1 MSSLFLKIVNMSI
14 AASWLILAVVLLR
27 VVLKKAPKWI
37 NVLLWGIVAFRLI
50 CPFSFESALSLIPS
64 AETISPEIMM
74 DWTPEISTGVSSI
87 DKVVN
92 PIITDTFA
100 PEPIASANP
109 LQLLIPVLAI
119 VWAIG
124 IIAMLV
130 YAAVSYFRL
139 QKKVG
144 ASLSV
149 RDNIWICD
157 DIQTPFILG
166 FFKPSIYIP
175 SGTDEAQL
183 PYIIAHENAHLK
195 RCDHWWKP
203 LGYLVLAIHW
213 FNPLVWIAYIL
224 LCRDIELACDE
235 KVIRGLNQNES
246 ISYSEALLSCSVNRR
261 TVMVCPLAFG
271 EVGVK
276 ERVKNVL
283 NYKKPAFWI
292 VAIAVVSS
300 IVLGVC
306 FLTNPSSFP
315 VKLDSVQIS
324 KASTMDFRTNTGPT
338 TFQLNVS
345 EIDELSS
352 RIKHLKIG
360 QKDQSLQGHT
370 PFYSLNV
377 DTKENDRIT
386 FSGFDSNGNQSA
398 ILYENVYYR
407 ITDSDFIS
415 YLQRICAGETRTEA
429 INETNVDTAIHNS
442 IMEHNKDRYYKG
454 VFACESHTVLAT
466 EAGRSAN
473 SEEIETLTVYAL
485 ALYEEYNLSEEGI
498 ESVSGGCGPV
508 ALTFNVTEDGYELSE
523 YWEPGDGSQYSDDI
537 RKKFPEDV
545 LDEVWNPQDYVD
557 AMTAENEQKALE
569 FSAQKGDFKELVNGL
584 LTTIC
589 SNPTTSSNPGDYIQA
604 NRTKYDELLSYGE
617 GTLKFCFTE
626 FLAGGQTDLR
636 GQIMACV
643 CRDIMINMGDD
654 YLSDVEKIYTAQ
666 DWFDKFKEDTENMKE
681 QISPED
687 IEKYHPASWL
697 LLQMINE

>member
-37 NVLLWGIVAFRLI
+37 HVLLWGIVAFRLI

-183 PYIIAHENAHLK
+183 PYIIAHENADLK

-324 KASTMDFRTNTGPT
+324 KASTMDFRTNSGPT

-454 VFACESHTVLAT
+454 VFACESDTVLAT

-508 ALTFNVTEDGYELSE
+508 ALTFNVTENGYELSE

-537 RKKFPEDV
+537 RKKFPEDI

-569 FSAQKGDFKELVNGL
+569 FSAQK
-584 LTTIC
+584 
-589 SNPTTSSNPGDYIQA
+589 
-604 NRTKYDELLSYGE
+604 
-617 GTLKFCFTE
+617 
-626 FLAGGQTDLR
+626 
-636 GQIMACV
+636 
-643 CRDIMINMGDD
+643 
-654 YLSDVEKIYTAQ
+654 
-666 DWFDKFKEDTENMKE
+666 
-681 QISPED
+681 
-687 IEKYHPASWL
+687 
-697 LLQMINE
+697 

>member
-37 NVLLWGIVAFRLI
+37 HVLLWGIVAFRLI

-130 YAAVSYFRL
+130 YAAFSYFRL
-139 QKKVG
+139 QKKVC

-166 FFKPSIYIP
+166 CFKPSIYIP

-195 RCDHWWKP
+195 RCDHLWKP

-292 VAIAVVSS
+292 VAIAVVAS

-324 KASTMDFRTNTGPT
+324 KASTMDFRTNSGQT
-338 TFQLNVS
+338 TFQLS
-345 EIDELSS
+345 AAEIDELSS

-360 QKDQSLQGHT
+360 QKDHSLQGHK
-370 PFYSLNV
+370 PFYSLYV
-377 DTKENDRIT
+377 DTRENDRIT

-415 YLQRICAGETRTEA
+415 YLQRICAGKTRTEA
-429 INETNVDTAIHNS
+429 IDETNVDTAIHNA

-473 SEEIETLTVYAL
+473 SEEIETLTIYAL
-485 ALYEEYNLSEEGI
+485 TLYEEYNLSEEGI
-498 ESVSGGCGPV
+498 ESVSGGCVPV
-508 ALTFNVTEDGYELSE
+508 ALTFNVAENGYELSE

-537 RKKFPEDV
+537 RKKFPEDI

-557 AMTAENEQKALE
+557 AMTAENKQKALE
-569 FSAQKGDFKELVNGL
+569 FSAQKGELF
-584 LTTIC
+584 
-589 SNPTTSSNPGDYIQA
+589 DY
-604 NRTKYDELLSYGE
+604 
-617 GTLKFCFTE
+617 
-626 FLAGGQTDLR
+626 
-636 GQIMACV
+636 
-643 CRDIMINMGDD
+643 
-654 YLSDVEKIYTAQ
+654 
-666 DWFDKFKEDTENMKE
+666 
-681 QISPED
+681 P
-687 IEKYHPASWL
+687 
-697 LLQMINE
+697 

>member
-1 MSSLFLKIVNMSI
+1 MSSFFLKIVNMSI

-195 RCDHWWKP
+195 RCDHLWKP

-235 KVIRGLNQNES
+235 KVIRELNQNES

-292 VAIAVVSS
+292 VAIAVVAS

-324 KASTMDFRTNTGPT
+324 KASTMDFRTNSVPT

-377 DTKENDRIT
+377 DTRENDRIT

-415 YLQRICAGETRTEA
+415 YLQRICAGKTRTEA
-429 INETNVDTAIHNS
+429 IDETNVDTAIHNA
-442 IMEHNKDRYYKG
+442 IMEHNSDSYYKG

-498 ESVSGGCGPV
+498 ESVSGGCDPV
-508 ALTFNVTEDGYELSE
+508 ALTFNVAENGYELSE

-537 RKKFPEDV
+537 RKKFPEDI

-557 AMTAENEQKALE
+557 AMTAENKQKALE
-569 FSAQKGDFKELVNGL
+569 FSAQKGDFKE
-584 LTTIC
+584 
-589 SNPTTSSNPGDYIQA
+589 
-604 NRTKYDELLSYGE
+604 
-617 GTLKFCFTE
+617 
-626 FLAGGQTDLR
+626 
-636 GQIMACV
+636 
-643 CRDIMINMGDD
+643 
-654 YLSDVEKIYTAQ
+654 
-666 DWFDKFKEDTENMKE
+666 
-681 QISPED
+681 
-687 IEKYHPASWL
+687 
-697 LLQMINE
+697 

>member
-1 MSSLFLKIVNMSI
+1 MSSFFLKIVNMSI

-324 KASTMDFRTNTGPT
+324 KASTMDFRTNSGPT
-338 TFQLNVS
+338 TFQLS
-345 EIDELSS
+345 AAEIDELSS
-352 RIKHLKIG
+352 RIKNLKIG
-360 QKDQSLQGHT
+360 HKDQSLQGHT
-370 PFYSLNV
+370 PFYSLHV

-386 FSGFDSNGNQSA
+386 FSGFDSNGNQAA

-415 YLQRICAGETRTEA
+415 YLQRICAGEPEQNRLTKPML
-429 INETNVDTAIHNS
+429 IQQS
-442 IMEHNKDRYYKG
+442 IMQSWNIIAIDTTK
-454 VFACESHTVLAT
+454 VFLPAKAILYWLQKPVGLQ
-466 EAGRSAN
+466 
-473 SEEIETLTVYAL
+473 TL
-485 ALYEEYNLSEEGI
+485 
-498 ESVSGGCGPV
+498 
-508 ALTFNVTEDGYELSE
+508 
-523 YWEPGDGSQYSDDI
+523 
-537 RKKFPEDV
+537 RR
-545 LDEVWNPQDYVD
+545 
-557 AMTAENEQKALE
+557 M
-569 FSAQKGDFKELVNGL
+569 
-584 LTTIC
+584 
-589 SNPTTSSNPGDYIQA
+589 
-604 NRTKYDELLSYGE
+604 R
-617 GTLKFCFTE
+617 
-626 FLAGGQTDLR
+626 
-636 GQIMACV
+636 
-643 CRDIMINMGDD
+643 
-654 YLSDVEKIYTAQ
+654 
-666 DWFDKFKEDTENMKE
+666 
-681 QISPED
+681 
-687 IEKYHPASWL
+687 H
-697 LLQMINE
+697 

>member
-1 MSSLFLKIVNMSI
+1 MSSFFLKIVNMSI

-324 KASTMDFRTNTGPT
+324 KASTMDFRTNSGPT

-454 VFACESHTVLAT
+454 VFDCEIHTVLAT

-508 ALTFNVTEDGYELSE
+508 ALTFNVTENGYELSE

-537 RKKFPEDV
+537 RKKFPEDI

-569 FSAQKGDFKELVNGL
+569 FSAQK
-584 LTTIC
+584 
-589 SNPTTSSNPGDYIQA
+589 
-604 NRTKYDELLSYGE
+604 
-617 GTLKFCFTE
+617 
-626 FLAGGQTDLR
+626 
-636 GQIMACV
+636 
-643 CRDIMINMGDD
+643 
-654 YLSDVEKIYTAQ
+654 
-666 DWFDKFKEDTENMKE
+666 
-681 QISPED
+681 
-687 IEKYHPASWL
+687 
-697 LLQMINE
+697 

>member
-27 VVLKKAPKWI
+27 VVLKKAPKWV

-119 VWAIG
+119 IWAIG
-124 IIAMLV
+124 IIVMLV

-144 ASLSV
+144 ESLSV

-166 FFKPSIYIP
+166 CFKPSIYIP
-175 SGTDEAQL
+175 SRTDEAQL

-213 FNPLVWIAYIL
+213 FNPFVWIAYIL

-235 KVIRGLNQNES
+235 KVIRELNQSES
-246 ISYSEALLSCSVNRR
+246 IAYSEALLSCSVNRR

-292 VAIAVVSS
+292 VAIAVVAS

-324 KASTMDFRTNTGPT
+324 KASTMDFRTNSGPT
-338 TFQLNVS
+338 TFQLS
-345 EIDELSS
+345 AAEIDELSS
-352 RIKHLKIG
+352 RIKDVKIG
-360 QKDQSLQGHT
+360 QKDQSLQGLT
-370 PFYSLNV
+370 PFYSLYM

-386 FSGFDSNGNQSA
+386 FSGFDSNGNQAA

-407 ITDSDFIS
+407 ITDSDFSS
-415 YLQRICAGETRTEA
+415 YLQYICAGENRTEA
-429 INETNVDTAIHNS
+429 INETNVDTAIHNA

-454 VFACESHTVLAT
+454 AFACESHTVLAT
-466 EAGRSAN
+466 EAGGAAN

-485 ALYEEYNLSEEGI
+485 TLYEEYNLSEEGI
-498 ESVSGGCGPV
+498 QSVSGGCGPV
-508 ALTFNVTEDGYELSE
+508 ALTFNVTENGYELSE

-537 RKKFPEDV
+537 RKKFPENI
-545 LDEVWNPQDYVD
+545 LDEVWNSQDYVD

-589 SNPTTSSNPGDYIQA
+589 SRPTTSSNPGDYIQA
-604 NRTKYDELLSYGE
+604 NRTEYDELLSYGE
-617 GTLKFCFTE
+617 STLKFCFTE
-626 FLAGGQTDLR
+626 FLAGDQTDLR

-666 DWFDKFKEDTENMKE
+666 D
-681 QISPED
+681 
-687 IEKYHPASWL
+687 
-697 LLQMINE
+697 

>member
-27 VVLKKAPKWI
+27 VVLKKAPKWV

-109 LQLLIPVLAI
+109 FQLLIPVLAI
-119 VWAIG
+119 IWAIG
-124 IIAMLV
+124 IIVMLV

-166 FFKPSIYIP
+166 CFKPSIYIP

-213 FNPLVWIAYIL
+213 FNPFVWIAYIL

-235 KVIRGLNQNES
+235 KVIRELNQSES
-246 ISYSEALLSCSVNRR
+246 IAYSEALLSCSVNRR

-292 VAIAVVSS
+292 VAIAVVAS

-324 KASTMDFRTNTGPT
+324 KASTMDFRTNSGPT
-338 TFQLNVS
+338 TFQLS
-345 EIDELSS
+345 AAEIDELSS
-352 RIKHLKIG
+352 RIKDVKIG
-360 QKDQSLQGHT
+360 QKDQSLQGLT
-370 PFYSLNV
+370 PFYSLYM

-386 FSGFDSNGNQSA
+386 FSGFDSNGNQAA

-407 ITDSDFIS
+407 ITDSDFSS
-415 YLQRICAGETRTEA
+415 YLQYICAGENRTEA
-429 INETNVDTAIHNS
+429 INETNVDTAIHNA

-454 VFACESHTVLAT
+454 AFACESHTVLAT
-466 EAGRSAN
+466 EAGGAAN

-485 ALYEEYNLSEEGI
+485 TLYEEYNLSEEGI
-498 ESVSGGCGPV
+498 QSVSGGCGPV
-508 ALTFNVTEDGYELSE
+508 ALTFNVTENGYELSE

-537 RKKFPEDV
+537 RKKFPENI
-545 LDEVWNPQDYVD
+545 LDEVWNSQDYVD

-589 SNPTTSSNPGDYIQA
+589 SRPTTSSNPGDYIQA
-604 NRTKYDELLSYGE
+604 NRTEYDELLSYGE
-617 GTLKFCFTE
+617 STLKFCFTE
-626 FLAGGQTDLR
+626 FLAGDQTDLR

-666 DWFDKFKEDTENMKE
+666 D
-681 QISPED
+681 
-687 IEKYHPASWL
+687 
-697 LLQMINE
+697 

>member
-1 MSSLFLKIVNMSI
+1 MSSFFLKIVNMSI

-37 NVLLWGIVAFRLI
+37 HVLLWGIVAFRLI

-195 RCDHWWKP
+195 RCDHLWKP

-235 KVIRGLNQNES
+235 KVIRELNQNES

-292 VAIAVVSS
+292 VAIAMVAS

-324 KASTMDFRTNTGPT
+324 KASTMDFRTNSGPT

-377 DTKENDRIT
+377 DTRENDRIT

-415 YLQRICAGETRTEA
+415 YLQRICAGKTRTEA
-429 INETNVDTAIHNS
+429 IDETNVDTAIHNA
-442 IMEHNKDRYYKG
+442 IMEHNSDSYYKG

-498 ESVSGGCGPV
+498 ESVSGGCDPV
-508 ALTFNVTEDGYELSE
+508 ALTFNVAENGYELSE

-537 RKKFPEDV
+537 RKKFPEDI

-557 AMTAENEQKALE
+557 AMTAENKQKALE
-569 FSAQKGDFKELVNGL
+569 FSTQKGDFKE
-584 LTTIC
+584 
-589 SNPTTSSNPGDYIQA
+589 
-604 NRTKYDELLSYGE
+604 
-617 GTLKFCFTE
+617 
-626 FLAGGQTDLR
+626 
-636 GQIMACV
+636 
-643 CRDIMINMGDD
+643 
-654 YLSDVEKIYTAQ
+654 
-666 DWFDKFKEDTENMKE
+666 
-681 QISPED
+681 
-687 IEKYHPASWL
+687 
-697 LLQMINE
+697 

>member
-1 MSSLFLKIVNMSI
+1 MSSFFLKIVNMSI

-213 FNPLVWIAYIL
+213 FNPLVWITYIL

-283 NYKKPAFWI
+283 NYKNPAFWN
-292 VAIAVVSS
+292 VAFAVVSS

-324 KASTMDFRTNTGPT
+324 KASTMDFRTNSGPT

-377 DTKENDRIT
+377 DTRENDRIT

-415 YLQRICAGETRTEA
+415 YLQRICAGKTRTEA
-429 INETNVDTAIHNS
+429 IDETNVDTAIHNA

-473 SEEIETLTVYAL
+473 SEEIETLTIYAL
-485 ALYEEYNLSEEGI
+485 TLYEEYNLSEEGI
-498 ESVSGGCGPV
+498 ESVSGGCVPV
-508 ALTFNVTEDGYELSE
+508 ALTFNVAENGYELSE

-537 RKKFPEDV
+537 RKKFPEDI

-557 AMTAENEQKALE
+557 AMTAENKQKALE
-569 FSAQKGDFKELVNGL
+569 FSAQKGDFKE
-584 LTTIC
+584 
-589 SNPTTSSNPGDYIQA
+589 
-604 NRTKYDELLSYGE
+604 
-617 GTLKFCFTE
+617 
-626 FLAGGQTDLR
+626 
-636 GQIMACV
+636 
-643 CRDIMINMGDD
+643 
-654 YLSDVEKIYTAQ
+654 
-666 DWFDKFKEDTENMKE
+666 
-681 QISPED
+681 
-687 IEKYHPASWL
+687 
-697 LLQMINE
+697 

>member
-1 MSSLFLKIVNMSI
+1 MSSFFLKIVNMSI

-324 KASTMDFRTNTGPT
+324 KASTMDFRTNSGPT
-338 TFQLNVS
+338 TFQLS
-345 EIDELSS
+345 AAEIDELSS
-352 RIKHLKIG
+352 RIKNLKIG

-370 PFYSLNV
+370 PFYSLHV

-415 YLQRICAGETRTEA
+415 YLQRICAGETRTES
-429 INETNVDTAIHNS
+429 INATNLDTAIHNA

-473 SEEIETLTVYAL
+473 SEEIETLTIYAL
-485 ALYEEYNLSEEGI
+485 TLYEEYNLSEEGI
-498 ESVSGGCGPV
+498 ESVSGGCVPV
-508 ALTFNVTEDGYELSE
+508 ALTFNVAENGYELSE

-537 RKKFPEDV
+537 RKKFPEDI

-569 FSAQKGDFKELVNGL
+569 FSTQKGELF
-584 LTTIC
+584 
-589 SNPTTSSNPGDYIQA
+589 DY
-604 NRTKYDELLSYGE
+604 
-617 GTLKFCFTE
+617 
-626 FLAGGQTDLR
+626 
-636 GQIMACV
+636 
-643 CRDIMINMGDD
+643 
-654 YLSDVEKIYTAQ
+654 
-666 DWFDKFKEDTENMKE
+666 
-681 QISPED
+681 P
-687 IEKYHPASWL
+687 
-697 LLQMINE
+697 

>member
-1 MSSLFLKIVNMSI
+1 MSSFFLKIVNMSI

-261 TVMVCPLAFG
+261 TVMVCPLTFG

-324 KASTMDFRTNTGPT
+324 KASTMDFRTNIGPT
-338 TFQLNVS
+338 TFQLS
-345 EIDELSS
+345 AAEIDELSS

-508 ALTFNVTEDGYELSE
+508 ALTFNVTENGYELSE

-537 RKKFPEDV
+537 RKKFPEDI

-569 FSAQKGDFKELVNGL
+569 FSAQK
-584 LTTIC
+584 
-589 SNPTTSSNPGDYIQA
+589 
-604 NRTKYDELLSYGE
+604 
-617 GTLKFCFTE
+617 
-626 FLAGGQTDLR
+626 
-636 GQIMACV
+636 
-643 CRDIMINMGDD
+643 
-654 YLSDVEKIYTAQ
+654 
-666 DWFDKFKEDTENMKE
+666 
-681 QISPED
+681 
-687 IEKYHPASWL
+687 
-697 LLQMINE
+697 

>member
-37 NVLLWGIVAFRLI
+37 HVLLWGIVAFRLI

-109 LQLLIPVLAI
+109 LQLLIPLLAI

-130 YAAVSYFRL
+130 YATVSYFRL
-139 QKKVG
+139 QKKVC

-166 FFKPSIYIP
+166 CFKPSIYIP

-195 RCDHWWKP
+195 RCDH
-203 LGYLVLAIHW
+203 
-213 FNPLVWIAYIL
+213 FVWIAYIL

-235 KVIRGLNQNES
+235 KVIRELNQNES

-292 VAIAVVSS
+292 VAIAVVAS

-324 KASTMDFRTNTGPT
+324 KASTMDFRTNSVPT
-338 TFQLNVS
+338 TFQLS
-345 EIDELSS
+345 AAEIDELSS
-352 RIKHLKIG
+352 RIKNLKIG
-360 QKDQSLQGHT
+360 HKDQSLQGHT
-370 PFYSLNV
+370 PFYSLHV

-415 YLQRICAGETRTEA
+415 YLQRICAGETRTES
-429 INETNVDTAIHNS
+429 INETNLDTAIHNA

-466 EAGRSAN
+466 EADRSAN
-473 SEEIETLTVYAL
+473 SEQIEILTVYAL

-498 ESVSGGCGPV
+498 ESVSGGCVPV
-508 ALTFNVTEDGYELSE
+508 ALTFNVAENGYELSE

-537 RKKFPEDV
+537 RKKFPEDI

-557 AMTAENEQKALE
+557 AMTAENKQKALE
-569 FSAQKGDFKELVNGL
+569 FSAQKGDFKE
-584 LTTIC
+584 
-589 SNPTTSSNPGDYIQA
+589 
-604 NRTKYDELLSYGE
+604 
-617 GTLKFCFTE
+617 
-626 FLAGGQTDLR
+626 
-636 GQIMACV
+636 
-643 CRDIMINMGDD
+643 
-654 YLSDVEKIYTAQ
+654 
-666 DWFDKFKEDTENMKE
+666 
-681 QISPED
+681 
-687 IEKYHPASWL
+687 
-697 LLQMINE
+697 

>member
-27 VVLKKAPKWI
+27 VVLKKAPKWV

-50 CPFSFESALSLIPS
+50 CSFSFESALSLIPS

-119 VWAIG
+119 IWAIG
-124 IIAMLV
+124 IIVMLV

-166 FFKPSIYIP
+166 CFKPSIYIP

-213 FNPLVWIAYIL
+213 FNPFVWIAYIL

-235 KVIRGLNQNES
+235 KVIRELNQSES
-246 ISYSEALLSCSVNRR
+246 IAYSEALLSCSVNRR

-292 VAIAVVSS
+292 VAIAVVAS

-324 KASTMDFRTNTGPT
+324 KASTMDFRTNSGPT
-338 TFQLNVS
+338 TFQLS
-345 EIDELSS
+345 AAEIDELSS
-352 RIKHLKIG
+352 RIKDLKIG
-360 QKDQSLQGHT
+360 QKDQSLQGLT
-370 PFYSLNV
+370 PFYSLYM

-386 FSGFDSNGNQSA
+386 FSGFDSNGNQAA

-407 ITDSDFIS
+407 ITDSDFSS
-415 YLQRICAGETRTEA
+415 YLQYICAGENRTEA
-429 INETNVDTAIHNS
+429 INETNVDTAIHNA

-454 VFACESHTVLAT
+454 AFACESHTVLAT
-466 EAGRSAN
+466 EAGGAAN

-485 ALYEEYNLSEEGI
+485 TLYEEYNLSEEGI
-498 ESVSGGCGPV
+498 QSVSGGCGPV
-508 ALTFNVTEDGYELSE
+508 ALTFNVTENGYELSE

-537 RKKFPEDV
+537 RKKFPENI
-545 LDEVWNPQDYVD
+545 LDEVWNSQDYVD

-589 SNPTTSSNPGDYIQA
+589 SRPTTSSNPGDYIQA
-604 NRTKYDELLSYGE
+604 NRTEYDELLSYGE
-617 GTLKFCFTE
+617 STLKFCFTE
-626 FLAGGQTDLR
+626 FLAGDQTDLR

-666 DWFDKFKEDTENMKE
+666 D
-681 QISPED
+681 
-687 IEKYHPASWL
+687 
-697 LLQMINE
+697 

>member
-109 LQLLIPVLAI
+109 LQLLIPVLAM

-195 RCDHWWKP
+195 RCDHLWKP

-235 KVIRGLNQNES
+235 KVIRELNQNES

-292 VAIAVVSS
+292 VAIAMVAS

-324 KASTMDFRTNTGPT
+324 KASTMDFRTNSGPT

-377 DTKENDRIT
+377 DTRENDRIT

-415 YLQRICAGETRTEA
+415 YLQRICAGKTRTEA
-429 INETNVDTAIHNS
+429 IDETNVDTAIHNA
-442 IMEHNKDRYYKG
+442 IMEHNSDSYYKG

-498 ESVSGGCGPV
+498 ESVSGGCDPV
-508 ALTFNVTEDGYELSE
+508 ALTFNVAENGYELSE

-537 RKKFPEDV
+537 RKKFPEDI

-557 AMTAENEQKALE
+557 AMTAENKQKALE
-569 FSAQKGDFKELVNGL
+569 FSTQKGDFKE
-584 LTTIC
+584 
-589 SNPTTSSNPGDYIQA
+589 
-604 NRTKYDELLSYGE
+604 
-617 GTLKFCFTE
+617 
-626 FLAGGQTDLR
+626 
-636 GQIMACV
+636 
-643 CRDIMINMGDD
+643 
-654 YLSDVEKIYTAQ
+654 
-666 DWFDKFKEDTENMKE
+666 
-681 QISPED
+681 
-687 IEKYHPASWL
+687 
-697 LLQMINE
+697 

>member
-37 NVLLWGIVAFRLI
+37 HVLLWGIVAFRLI
-50 CPFSFESALSLIPS
+50 CPFNFESALSLIPS

-130 YAAVSYFRL
+130 YAAFSYFRL
-139 QKKVG
+139 QKKVC

-166 FFKPSIYIP
+166 CFKPNIYIP

-195 RCDHWWKP
+195 RCDHLWKP

-235 KVIRGLNQNES
+235 KVIRELNQNES

-324 KASTMDFRTNTGPT
+324 KASTMDFRTNSGPT

-377 DTKENDRIT
+377 DTRENDRIT

-415 YLQRICAGETRTEA
+415 YLQRICAGKTRTEA
-429 INETNVDTAIHNS
+429 IDETNVDTAIHNA

-473 SEEIETLTVYAL
+473 SEEIETLTIYAL
-485 ALYEEYNLSEEGI
+485 TLYEEYNLSEEGI
-498 ESVSGGCGPV
+498 ESVSGGCVPV
-508 ALTFNVTEDGYELSE
+508 ALTFNVAENGYELSE

-537 RKKFPEDV
+537 RKKFPEDI

-557 AMTAENEQKALE
+557 AMTAENKQKALE
-569 FSAQKGDFKELVNGL
+569 FSAQKGELF
-584 LTTIC
+584 
-589 SNPTTSSNPGDYIQA
+589 DY
-604 NRTKYDELLSYGE
+604 
-617 GTLKFCFTE
+617 
-626 FLAGGQTDLR
+626 
-636 GQIMACV
+636 
-643 CRDIMINMGDD
+643 
-654 YLSDVEKIYTAQ
+654 
-666 DWFDKFKEDTENMKE
+666 
-681 QISPED
+681 P
-687 IEKYHPASWL
+687 
-697 LLQMINE
+697 

>member
-1 MSSLFLKIVNMSI
+1 MSSFFLKIVNMSI

-37 NVLLWGIVAFRLI
+37 HVLLWGIVAFRLI

-324 KASTMDFRTNTGPT
+324 KASTMDFRTNSGPT

-442 IMEHNKDRYYKG
+442 IMEYNKDRYYKG

-508 ALTFNVTEDGYELSE
+508 ALTFNVTENGYELSE

-537 RKKFPEDV
+537 RKKFPEDI

-569 FSAQKGDFKELVNGL
+569 FSAQKGELF
-584 LTTIC
+584 
-589 SNPTTSSNPGDYIQA
+589 DY
-604 NRTKYDELLSYGE
+604 
-617 GTLKFCFTE
+617 
-626 FLAGGQTDLR
+626 
-636 GQIMACV
+636 
-643 CRDIMINMGDD
+643 
-654 YLSDVEKIYTAQ
+654 
-666 DWFDKFKEDTENMKE
+666 
-681 QISPED
+681 P
-687 IEKYHPASWL
+687 
-697 LLQMINE
+697 

>member
-1 MSSLFLKIVNMSI
+1 MSSFFLKIVNMSI

-195 RCDHWWKP
+195 RCDHLWKP

-235 KVIRGLNQNES
+235 KVIRELNQNES

-292 VAIAVVSS
+292 VAIAMVAS

-324 KASTMDFRTNTGPT
+324 KASTMDFRTNSGPT

-377 DTKENDRIT
+377 DTRENDRIT

-415 YLQRICAGETRTEA
+415 YLQRICAGKTRTEA
-429 INETNVDTAIHNS
+429 IDETNVDTAIHNA
-442 IMEHNKDRYYKG
+442 IMEHSSDRYYKG

-498 ESVSGGCGPV
+498 ESVSGGCDPV
-508 ALTFNVTEDGYELSE
+508 ALTFNVAENGYELSE

-537 RKKFPEDV
+537 RKKFPEDI

-557 AMTAENEQKALE
+557 AMTAENKQKALE
-569 FSAQKGDFKELVNGL
+569 FSTQKGDFKE
-584 LTTIC
+584 
-589 SNPTTSSNPGDYIQA
+589 
-604 NRTKYDELLSYGE
+604 
-617 GTLKFCFTE
+617 
-626 FLAGGQTDLR
+626 
-636 GQIMACV
+636 
-643 CRDIMINMGDD
+643 
-654 YLSDVEKIYTAQ
+654 
-666 DWFDKFKEDTENMKE
+666 
-681 QISPED
+681 
-687 IEKYHPASWL
+687 
-697 LLQMINE
+697 

>member
-1 MSSLFLKIVNMSI
+1 MSSFFLKIVNMSI

-37 NVLLWGIVAFRLI
+37 DVLLWGIVAFRLI

-324 KASTMDFRTNTGPT
+324 KASTMDFRTNSGPT

-442 IMEHNKDRYYKG
+442 IMEHNKDRYYNG

-508 ALTFNVTEDGYELSE
+508 ALTFNVTENGYELSE

-537 RKKFPEDV
+537 RKKFPEDI

-569 FSAQKGDFKELVNGL
+569 FSAQKGELF
-584 LTTIC
+584 
-589 SNPTTSSNPGDYIQA
+589 DY
-604 NRTKYDELLSYGE
+604 
-617 GTLKFCFTE
+617 
-626 FLAGGQTDLR
+626 
-636 GQIMACV
+636 
-643 CRDIMINMGDD
+643 
-654 YLSDVEKIYTAQ
+654 
-666 DWFDKFKEDTENMKE
+666 
-681 QISPED
+681 P
-687 IEKYHPASWL
+687 
-697 LLQMINE
+697 

>member
-1 MSSLFLKIVNMSI
+1 MSSFFLKIVNMSI

-283 NYKKPAFWI
+283 NYKKPSFWI

-324 KASTMDFRTNTGPT
+324 KASTMDFRTNSGPT

-377 DTKENDRIT
+377 DTRENDRIT

-415 YLQRICAGETRTEA
+415 YLQRICAGKTRTDA
-429 INETNVDTAIHNS
+429 IDETNVDTAIHNA
-442 IMEHNKDRYYKG
+442 IMEHNSDRYYKG

-498 ESVSGGCGPV
+498 ESVSGGCVPV
-508 ALTFNVTEDGYELSE
+508 ALTFNVAENGYELSE

-537 RKKFPEDV
+537 RKKFPEDI

-557 AMTAENEQKALE
+557 AMTAENKQKALE
-569 FSAQKGDFKELVNGL
+569 FSAQKGELF
-584 LTTIC
+584 
-589 SNPTTSSNPGDYIQA
+589 DY
-604 NRTKYDELLSYGE
+604 
-617 GTLKFCFTE
+617 
-626 FLAGGQTDLR
+626 
-636 GQIMACV
+636 
-643 CRDIMINMGDD
+643 
-654 YLSDVEKIYTAQ
+654 
-666 DWFDKFKEDTENMKE
+666 
-681 QISPED
+681 P
-687 IEKYHPASWL
+687 
-697 LLQMINE
+697 

>member
-37 NVLLWGIVAFRLI
+37 HVLLWGIVAFRLI

-109 LQLLIPVLAI
+109 LQLLIPLLAI

-130 YAAVSYFRL
+130 YATVSYFRL
-139 QKKVG
+139 QKKVC

-166 FFKPSIYIP
+166 CFKPSIYIP

-195 RCDHWWKP
+195 RCDHLWKP

-235 KVIRGLNQNES
+235 KVIRELNQNES

-292 VAIAVVSS
+292 VAIAVVAS

-324 KASTMDFRTNTGPT
+324 KASTMDFRTNSVPT
-338 TFQLNVS
+338 TFQLS
-345 EIDELSS
+345 AAEIDELSS
-352 RIKHLKIG
+352 RIKNLKIG
-360 QKDQSLQGHT
+360 HKDQSLQGHT
-370 PFYSLNV
+370 PFYSLHV

-415 YLQRICAGETRTEA
+415 YLQRICAGETRTES
-429 INETNVDTAIHNS
+429 INETNLDTAIHNP
-442 IMEHNKDRYYKG
+442 IMEHNKDRNYKG

-466 EAGRSAN
+466 EADRSAN
-473 SEEIETLTVYAL
+473 SEQIEILTVYAL

-498 ESVSGGCGPV
+498 ESVSGGCVPV
-508 ALTFNVTEDGYELSE
+508 ALTFNVAENGYELSE

-537 RKKFPEDV
+537 RKKFPEDI

-557 AMTAENEQKALE
+557 AMTAENKQKALD
-569 FSAQKGDFKELVNGL
+569 FSAQKGDFKE
-584 LTTIC
+584 
-589 SNPTTSSNPGDYIQA
+589 
-604 NRTKYDELLSYGE
+604 
-617 GTLKFCFTE
+617 
-626 FLAGGQTDLR
+626 
-636 GQIMACV
+636 
-643 CRDIMINMGDD
+643 
-654 YLSDVEKIYTAQ
+654 
-666 DWFDKFKEDTENMKE
+666 
-681 QISPED
+681 
-687 IEKYHPASWL
+687 
-697 LLQMINE
+697 

>member
-1 MSSLFLKIVNMSI
+1 MSSFFLKIVNMSI

-37 NVLLWGIVAFRLI
+37 DVLLWGIVAFRLI

-324 KASTMDFRTNTGPT
+324 KASTMDFRTNSGPT
-338 TFQLNVS
+338 TFQLS
-345 EIDELSS
+345 AAEIDELSS
-352 RIKHLKIG
+352 RIKNLKIG
-360 QKDQSLQGHT
+360 HKDQSLQGHT
-370 PFYSLNV
+370 PFYSLHV

-386 FSGFDSNGNQSA
+386 FSGFDSNGNQAA

-415 YLQRICAGETRTEA
+415 YLQRICAGE
-429 INETNVDTAIHNS
+429 
-442 IMEHNKDRYYKG
+442 
-454 VFACESHTVLAT
+454 
-466 EAGRSAN
+466 
-473 SEEIETLTVYAL
+473 
-485 ALYEEYNLSEEGI
+485 
-498 ESVSGGCGPV
+498 P
-508 ALTFNVTEDGYELSE
+508 
-523 YWEPGDGSQYSDDI
+523 
-537 RKKFPEDV
+537 
-545 LDEVWNPQDYVD
+545 
-557 AMTAENEQKALE
+557 EQKQLTKPMLIQQSITQSWNITKIDTIKVFLPAKAILYWLRK
-569 FSAQKGDFKELVNGL
+569 QVGL
-584 LTTIC
+584 
-589 SNPTTSSNPGDYIQA
+589 Q
-604 NRTKYDELLSYGE
+604 
-617 GTLKFCFTE
+617 TLRR
-626 FLAGGQTDLR
+626 LR
-636 GQIMACV
+636 
-643 CRDIMINMGDD
+643 
-654 YLSDVEKIYTAQ
+654 
-666 DWFDKFKEDTENMKE
+666 
-681 QISPED
+681 
-687 IEKYHPASWL
+687 H
-697 LLQMINE
+697 

>member
-1 MSSLFLKIVNMSI
+1 MSSFFLKIVNMSI

-37 NVLLWGIVAFRLI
+37 DVLLWGIVAFRLI

-195 RCDHWWKP
+195 RCDHLWKP

-235 KVIRGLNQNES
+235 KVIRELNQNES

-292 VAIAVVSS
+292 VAIAVVAS

-324 KASTMDFRTNTGPT
+324 KASTMDFRTNSGPT

-377 DTKENDRIT
+377 DTRENDRIT

-415 YLQRICAGETRTEA
+415 YLQRICAGKTRTEA
-429 INETNVDTAIHNS
+429 IDETNVDTAIHNA
-442 IMEHNKDRYYKG
+442 IMEHNSDSYYKG

-498 ESVSGGCGPV
+498 ESVSGGCDPV
-508 ALTFNVTEDGYELSE
+508 ALTFNVAENGYELSE

-537 RKKFPEDV
+537 RKKFPEDI

-557 AMTAENEQKALE
+557 AMTAENKQKALE
-569 FSAQKGDFKELVNGL
+569 FSTQKGDFKE
-584 LTTIC
+584 
-589 SNPTTSSNPGDYIQA
+589 
-604 NRTKYDELLSYGE
+604 
-617 GTLKFCFTE
+617 
-626 FLAGGQTDLR
+626 
-636 GQIMACV
+636 
-643 CRDIMINMGDD
+643 
-654 YLSDVEKIYTAQ
+654 
-666 DWFDKFKEDTENMKE
+666 
-681 QISPED
+681 
-687 IEKYHPASWL
+687 
-697 LLQMINE
+697 

>member
-1 MSSLFLKIVNMSI
+1 MSSFFLKIVNMSI

-324 KASTMDFRTNTGPT
+324 KASTMDFRTNSGPT

-442 IMEHNKDRYYKG
+442 IMEHNKDRCYKG

-508 ALTFNVTEDGYELSE
+508 ALTFNVTENGYELSE

-537 RKKFPEDV
+537 RKKFPEDI

-569 FSAQKGDFKELVNGL
+569 FSAQK
-584 LTTIC
+584 
-589 SNPTTSSNPGDYIQA
+589 
-604 NRTKYDELLSYGE
+604 
-617 GTLKFCFTE
+617 
-626 FLAGGQTDLR
+626 
-636 GQIMACV
+636 
-643 CRDIMINMGDD
+643 
-654 YLSDVEKIYTAQ
+654 
-666 DWFDKFKEDTENMKE
+666 
-681 QISPED
+681 
-687 IEKYHPASWL
+687 
-697 LLQMINE
+697 

>member
-1 MSSLFLKIVNMSI
+1 M
-14 AASWLILAVVLLR
+14 
-27 VVLKKAPKWI
+27 
-37 NVLLWGIVAFRLI
+37 
-50 CPFSFESALSLIPS
+50 
-64 AETISPEIMM
+64 
-74 DWTPEISTGVSSI
+74 
-87 DKVVN
+87 
-92 PIITDTFA
+92 
-100 PEPIASANP
+100 
-109 LQLLIPVLAI
+109 IPVLAI

-324 KASTMDFRTNTGPT
+324 KASTMDFRTNSGPT

-508 ALTFNVTEDGYELSE
+508 ALTFNVTENGYELSE

-537 RKKFPEDV
+537 RKKFPEDI

-569 FSAQKGDFKELVNGL
+569 FSAQKGELF
-584 LTTIC
+584 
-589 SNPTTSSNPGDYIQA
+589 DY
-604 NRTKYDELLSYGE
+604 
-617 GTLKFCFTE
+617 
-626 FLAGGQTDLR
+626 
-636 GQIMACV
+636 
-643 CRDIMINMGDD
+643 
-654 YLSDVEKIYTAQ
+654 
-666 DWFDKFKEDTENMKE
+666 
-681 QISPED
+681 P
-687 IEKYHPASWL
+687 
-697 LLQMINE
+697 

>member
-1 MSSLFLKIVNMSI
+1 MSSFFLKIVNMSI
-14 AASWLILAVVLLR
+14 AASWLILAVVLFLR

-213 FNPLVWIAYIL
+213 FNPLVWITYIL

-235 KVIRGLNQNES
+235 K
-246 ISYSEALLSCSVNRR
+246 SYSWTESKRVYFLFRSS
-261 TVMVCPLAFG
+261 AF
-271 EVGVK
+271 
-276 ERVKNVL
+276 L
-283 NYKKPAFWI
+283 
-292 VAIAVVSS
+292 
-300 IVLGVC
+300 
-306 FLTNPSSFP
+306 
-315 VKLDSVQIS
+315 
-324 KASTMDFRTNTGPT
+324 
-338 TFQLNVS
+338 
-345 EIDELSS
+345 
-352 RIKHLKIG
+352 
-360 QKDQSLQGHT
+360 
-370 PFYSLNV
+370 
-377 DTKENDRIT
+377 
-386 FSGFDSNGNQSA
+386 
-398 ILYENVYYR
+398 
-407 ITDSDFIS
+407 
-415 YLQRICAGETRTEA
+415 
-429 INETNVDTAIHNS
+429 
-442 IMEHNKDRYYKG
+442 
-454 VFACESHTVLAT
+454 
-466 EAGRSAN
+466 
-473 SEEIETLTVYAL
+473 
-485 ALYEEYNLSEEGI
+485 
-498 ESVSGGCGPV
+498 
-508 ALTFNVTEDGYELSE
+508 
-523 YWEPGDGSQYSDDI
+523 
-537 RKKFPEDV
+537 
-545 LDEVWNPQDYVD
+545 
-557 AMTAENEQKALE
+557 
-569 FSAQKGDFKELVNGL
+569 
-584 LTTIC
+584 
-589 SNPTTSSNPGDYIQA
+589 
-604 NRTKYDELLSYGE
+604 
-617 GTLKFCFTE
+617 
-626 FLAGGQTDLR
+626 
-636 GQIMACV
+636 
-643 CRDIMINMGDD
+643 
-654 YLSDVEKIYTAQ
+654 
-666 DWFDKFKEDTENMKE
+666 
-681 QISPED
+681 
-687 IEKYHPASWL
+687 
-697 LLQMINE
+697 

>member
-1 MSSLFLKIVNMSI
+1 MSSFFLKIVNMSI

-195 RCDHWWKP
+195 RCDHLWKP

-235 KVIRGLNQNES
+235 KVIRELNQNES

-292 VAIAVVSS
+292 VAIAMVAS

-324 KASTMDFRTNTGPT
+324 KASTMDFRTNSGPT

-377 DTKENDRIT
+377 DTRENDRIT

-415 YLQRICAGETRTEA
+415 YLQRICAGKTRTEA
-429 INETNVDTAIHNS
+429 IDETNVDTAIHNA
-442 IMEHNKDRYYKG
+442 IMEHNSDSYYKG

-498 ESVSGGCGPV
+498 ESVSGGCDPV
-508 ALTFNVTEDGYELSE
+508 ALTFNVAENGYELSE

-537 RKKFPEDV
+537 RKKFPEDI

-557 AMTAENEQKALE
+557 AMTAENKQKALE
-569 FSAQKGDFKELVNGL
+569 FSTQKGDFKE
-584 LTTIC
+584 
-589 SNPTTSSNPGDYIQA
+589 
-604 NRTKYDELLSYGE
+604 
-617 GTLKFCFTE
+617 
-626 FLAGGQTDLR
+626 
-636 GQIMACV
+636 
-643 CRDIMINMGDD
+643 
-654 YLSDVEKIYTAQ
+654 
-666 DWFDKFKEDTENMKE
+666 
-681 QISPED
+681 
-687 IEKYHPASWL
+687 
-697 LLQMINE
+697 

>member
-1 MSSLFLKIVNMSI
+1 MSSFFLKIVNMSI

-300 IVLGVC
+300 FVLGVC

-324 KASTMDFRTNTGPT
+324 KASTMDFRTNIGPT
-338 TFQLNVS
+338 TFQLS
-345 EIDELSS
+345 AAEIGELSS
-352 RIKHLKIG
+352 RIKNLKIG
-360 QKDQSLQGHT
+360 HKDQSLQGHT
-370 PFYSLNV
+370 PFYSLHV

-386 FSGFDSNGNQSA
+386 FSGFDSNGNQAA

-415 YLQRICAGETRTEA
+415 YLQRICAGETRTES
-429 INETNVDTAIHNS
+429 INETNVDTAIHNA
-442 IMEHNKDRYYKG
+442 IMEHNSDRYYKG

-466 EAGRSAN
+466 EAGGAAN
-473 SEEIETLTVYAL
+473 SEENETLTVYVL
-485 ALYEEYNLSEEGI
+485 TLYEEYNLSEEGI
-498 ESVSGGCGPV
+498 ESVSGGCVPV
-508 ALTFNVTEDGYELSE
+508 ALTFNVAENGYELSE

-537 RKKFPEDV
+537 RKKFPEDI

-569 FSAQKGDFKELVNGL
+569 FSAQKGELF
-584 LTTIC
+584 
-589 SNPTTSSNPGDYIQA
+589 DY
-604 NRTKYDELLSYGE
+604 
-617 GTLKFCFTE
+617 
-626 FLAGGQTDLR
+626 
-636 GQIMACV
+636 
-643 CRDIMINMGDD
+643 
-654 YLSDVEKIYTAQ
+654 
-666 DWFDKFKEDTENMKE
+666 
-681 QISPED
+681 P
-687 IEKYHPASWL
+687 
-697 LLQMINE
+697 